1 MKNIKVLEKGY
12 IIDGDVAIITEKVEK
27 TVSLNEFH
35 REVQQYEMEQQR
47 IINQMEKLK
56 TRYDQIEEL
65 KNQTRQIISE
75 FELAVPDIPKVG
87 ENIGE

>member
-47 IINQMEKLK
+47 IIDQMERLK

-75 FELAVPDIPKVG
+75 FELTVPDIPKVG